1 MSKQAL
7 FLLMLLIIG
16 PSCSD
21 REKKNQQSESI
32 LTYKPDSIAL
42 RLNNKAAKLMGKV
55 SSFNGDS
62 VNNLLCDSA
71 IIYLEQA
78 IEIDSLYLFAYTN
91 KAQALQRKGSLEEAL
106 EVLNEVEII
115 KPDFA
120 EVIMGQAFLLEK
132 MNKMELADQ
141 KYRKALK
148 AFEKRLKDDPRSDKV
163 QSDIAFLY
171 IFLEDKNAALDEI
184 RNSILENPES
194 EQLKMMERVIKDFD
208 RKNFI
213 EEY

>member
-1 MSKQAL
+1 MSKH
-7 FLLMLLIIG
+7 FLLILIIIG
-16 PSCSD
+16 ASCSD

-32 LTYKPDSIAL
+32 ITYKPDSIAL
-42 RLNNKAAKLMGKV
+42 RLNNKAAKLMGKI

-62 VNNLLCDSA
+62 VNNLLYDSA
-71 IIYLEQA
+71 IIYLDQA

-106 EVLNEVEII
+106 EVLNEVETI

-120 EVIMGQAFLLEK
+120 ELIMGQAFLLEK

-141 KYRKALK
+141 KYRQALK
-148 AFEKRLKDDPRSDKV
+148 AFERRLKNDPKNDKV

-184 RNSILENPES
+184 RDLILRNPES
-194 EQLKMMERVIKDFD
+194 EQLKIMEELIKDFD
-208 RKNFI
+208 RKKFI